1 MAKWDAPLVVL
12 TRVTQQLYL
21 YTFKLDLAIVLGA
34 DHESTTVLLITL
46 FLNGPKEAEN
56 GSVLL
61 TILIPLPR
69 SPLINLV
76 FTSKV

>member
-1 MAKWDAPLVVL
+1 MLQKLIKYKKK
-12 TRVTQQLYL
+12 TQYL
-21 YTFKLDLAIVLGA
+21 YTFKVAFSIVLGA
-34 DHESTTVLLITL
+34 DHDSITVLLITL

-61 TILIPLPR
+61 AILIPLPR

>member
-1 MAKWDAPLVVL
+1 MLQKLIKYKKKN
-12 TRVTQQLYL
+12 QYL
-21 YTFKLDLAIVLGA
+21 YTFKVVLSIVLGA
-34 DHESTTVLLITL
+34 DHDSITVLLITL

-61 TILIPLPR
+61 AILIPLPR